1 MDARPLASFS
11 TPASPMKF
19 WDRLSSGKI
28 GKVQLWHSSF
38 TSYNCVK
45 NGFFMDTICVIFKG
59 INVSK
64 LTLAISDISKNLKRL
79 IASQLQSLLFG
90 FSQDWK
96 TKKKKIIE
104 NVSRKCLNLNH
115 TKSLFFPDS
124 KYSHG
129 TIWYT
134 HSRCWRECREGRT
147 SISLGKTSGPF
158 WTPSLQYRTPPDII
172 NTECIKEW
180 TGNRSRSWW
189 VLAEKDKSEVCLLK
203 F

>member
-96 TKKKKIIE
+96 TKKKKK
-104 NVSRKCLNLNH
+104 NRKCVKKMFKSQSHEKPFFSRFQIQSWNH
-115 TKSLFFPDS
+115 MI
-124 KYSHG
+124 Y
-129 TIWYT
+129 
-134 HSRCWRECREGRT
+134 
-147 SISLGKTSGPF
+147 
-158 WTPSLQYRTPPDII
+158 SLQMLERMQRRQNLDQFRENFRTVLNSKPTIQ
-172 NTECIKEW
+172 NTTRYNQHWMYKRM
-180 TGNRSRSWW
+180 NR
-189 VLAEKDKSEVCLLK
+189 K
-203 F
+203 